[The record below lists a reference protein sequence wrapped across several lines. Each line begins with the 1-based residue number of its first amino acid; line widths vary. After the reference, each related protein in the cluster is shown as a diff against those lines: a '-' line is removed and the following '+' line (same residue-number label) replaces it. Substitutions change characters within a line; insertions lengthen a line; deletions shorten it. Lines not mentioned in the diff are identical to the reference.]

1 MHFYL
6 LKICALARTDDS
18 VYTSTHS
25 QSTPLGRRMMD
36 WPSFVLSLLLG
47 FLFLL
52 LSFYFVLHSRP
63 SLFPPGP
70 PNLPLLGA
78 YPFLSGNGPEKY
90 FGPEVRESNTESF
103 EKGES
108 HNFQVCS
115 FGPITGL
122 YAGSYPTIV
131 LNDWPLAKSLFAK
144 EEFCGRLK

>member
-1 MHFYL
+1 
-6 LKICALARTDDS
+6 
-18 VYTSTHS
+18 
-25 QSTPLGRRMMD
+25 MD

-90 FGPEVRESNTESF
+90 FGPEV
-103 EKGES
+103 
-108 HNFQVCS
+108 CS

-144 EEFCGRLK
+144 EEFCGRLNKLGSNYGGRKSWDCIYRRQTVDQSEKLCC